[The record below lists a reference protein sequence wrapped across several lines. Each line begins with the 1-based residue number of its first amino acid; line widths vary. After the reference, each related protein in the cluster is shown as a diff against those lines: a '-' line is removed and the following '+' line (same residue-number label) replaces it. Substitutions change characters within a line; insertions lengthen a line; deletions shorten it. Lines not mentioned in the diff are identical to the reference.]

1 MRYLRLGT
9 VLVLVI
15 MLILTGWT
23 VTKELMRD
31 KTPPVIRAEHE
42 ELHIS
47 IHDDPSVLLADLKAT
62 DDRDGDLTD
71 KIFIERTSRFG
82 DNFEVDVSYV
92 VFDSANN
99 MCRLH
104 RTVYYDDYTLPSFT
118 LTEPMLYNQGDTISV
133 MDRLKLVDPIEGDI
147 THKLKLE
154 ASNVNDS
161 QPGLYE
167 VTFHAVTDHGVDVR
181 VTVPLNVQKYDAL
194 APQIALSDYLVY
206 VKKGTK
212 IEPEKY
218 IQDVKDYNGYPIDF
232 KLVFAYSQVDTT
244 KAGAGQIR
252 YETTDAVG
260 RKGYSYLTVVVE
272 E

>member
-9 VLVLVI
+9 VLVLII

-23 VTKELMRD
+23 VTKELLRD
-31 KTPPVIRAEHE
+31 KTPPVIRAEKV

-47 IHDDPSVLLADLKAT
+47 IHDDPSVLLADLTAT
-62 DDRDGDLTD
+62 DDVDGDITD
-71 KIFIERTSRFG
+71 KIIIERTSRFG
-82 DNFEVDVSYV
+82 ENYEMDVSYV

-104 RTVYYDDYTLPSFT
+104 RTVYYDDYTPPEFT
-118 LTEPMLYNQGDTISV
+118 LSQPMIYNQGESVTI
-133 MDRLKLVDPIEGDI
+133 MDRLKLIDPIEGDI

-154 ASNVNDS
+154 SSNVDDT

-167 VTFHAVTDHGVDVR
+167 VTLSAVTDHGVDVR
-181 VTVPLNVQKYDAL
+181 VTVPLNILKYDAL
-194 APQIALSDYLVY
+194 APTIVLKDYVVY
-206 VKKGTK
+206 VKKGDK
-212 IEPEKY
+212 IQPEKY
-218 IQDVKDYNGYPIDF
+218 IADVKDCNGYDIDF
-232 KLVFAYSQVDTT
+232 KMVFMYSQVDTT

-252 YETTDAVG
+252 YETTDGAG